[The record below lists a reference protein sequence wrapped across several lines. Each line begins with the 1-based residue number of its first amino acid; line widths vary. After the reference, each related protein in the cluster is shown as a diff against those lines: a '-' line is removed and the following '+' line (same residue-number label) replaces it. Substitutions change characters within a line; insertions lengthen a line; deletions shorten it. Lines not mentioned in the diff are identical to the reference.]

1 MFPKEGQRSSI
12 GGDRKGICPH
22 LQLTGPGGWGFW
34 GQMWAVA
41 MLVLTCTPLLQ
52 ALSHPL
58 QRTLSVS
65 GSRGRGFLLRAES
78 RPCHPHGQEAMTGL
92 SQNLSLSP
100 SLLLS
105 RPGRLFLGLAR
116 GHKPLS
122 SLESST
128 EKQADMGAAG
138 HWEQSLGGLG
148 GHTAL
153 HPHSHQE
160 PARSSGSQKL
170 IPSGWQA
177 RVVHSVSLPPP
188 DTLPDT
194 HPHPGSPSLH
204 FL

>member
-1 MFPKEGQRSSI
+1 MFPMEGQSSSI

-41 MLVLTCTPLLQ
+41 VLVLTCTSLLQ
-52 ALSHPL
+52 VLSHPL

-65 GSRGRGFLLRAES
+65 GSRGRGFLLRVQTLSPPWAGVHDGSLPES
-78 RPCHPHGQEAMTGL
+78 
-92 SQNLSLSP
+92 LSLSP

-116 GHKPLS
+116 GQKPLS

-138 HWEQSLGGLG
+138 HWEQSPGGLG
-148 GHTAL
+148 GHSAL

-160 PARSSGSQKL
+160 PARSSGSQKF
-170 IPSGWQA
+170 I
-177 RVVHSVSLPPP
+177 R
-188 DTLPDT
+188 
-194 HPHPGSPSLH
+194 
-204 FL
+204 